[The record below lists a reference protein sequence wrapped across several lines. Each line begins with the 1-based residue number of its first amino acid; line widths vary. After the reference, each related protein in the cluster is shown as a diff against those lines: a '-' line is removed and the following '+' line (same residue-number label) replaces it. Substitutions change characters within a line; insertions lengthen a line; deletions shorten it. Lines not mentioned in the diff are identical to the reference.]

1 MNIGVCEKS
10 KMLVVAA
17 GVVILLAMTG
27 CEKKDVYDPDKP
39 DYDNVFDFSTR
50 ASYTLN
56 VKYEVPQDYQVYFE
70 VYTQDPEQLDADGQ
84 VVKRDIEPIDVG
96 FTDGNGNYNQKI
108 VVPAT
113 AKFLYIYSPYA
124 GVPRVLVAE
133 ITNGVLSEA
142 TYPDE
147 VSGARSLIARAG
159 DEAYK
164 DEPYNKT
171 GGLKRL
177 GFWKNTQG
185 IYQLNGK
192 LFTVY
197 GRPDYVNPQKGI
209 VVSNDILRIINAA
222 VPEGKKG
229 NPELIQN
236 GDIHIT
242 QKAHID
248 LCLVDEKTS
257 ASSTLA
263 YYCYETANP
272 PKKVADIKDI
282 IIAFPNSK
290 ILQYHGW
297 YPIGNNGALERGE
310 GIRLHYWK
318 DGEDMGTEF
327 PENTSIGWVIYN
339 NGYKNAISGNGGIAP
354 KQPHFYSAK
363 ALNSDNKEHV
373 ALFKSGDNVLF
384 GFEDWTGDY
393 DYNDVV
399 FYVKSNPMDAITP
412 GVPEV
417 PEKPDNDDEVNA
429 SVTYRGILTFE
440 DNWPARAD
448 FDMNDVVVK
457 YVSTV
462 GYNKKNEV
470 VETKDIYTILWAGAT
485 FDNSFAYQLD
495 AMRNEVEVEISS
507 TLGGN
512 GGAYVDPSM
521 DKATIRLA
529 NKVLAYAN
537 NKDEKAEFT
546 VVTKYTGRRIDKADF
561 TLPPYN
567 PFITTTSEDK
577 EVHLTNMRPTEKL
590 NKEYLGFGD
599 DRSDPDANLYYIT
612 YDENGQQ
619 MPFAINLVF
628 EKDEDMENFIIPFCD
643 SRRESRRIDT
653 FYPSFLNWVKT
664 NGKEDADWYLH
675 PAKE

>member
-84 VVKRDIEPIDVG
+84 VVKRDIEPVDVG
-96 FTDGNGNYNQKI
+96 FTDGNGNYSQKI

-159 DEAYK
+159 EEDYK
-164 DEPYNKT
+164 DAAYNKT

-177 GFWKNTQG
+177 GFWKNTKG
-185 IYQLNGK
+185 VYQLNGK
-192 LFTVY
+192 FFDIY
-197 GRPDYVNPQKGI
+197 GRPDYDVKKGI
-209 VVSNDILRIINAA
+209 AVSSDILKVINTA
-222 VPEGKKG
+222 VPEGGGVKP
-229 NPELIQN
+229 NLIKN
-236 GDIHIT
+236 GDIHVT
-242 QKAHID
+242 KKAHID
-248 LCLVDEKTS
+248 LCLVDEQTS
-257 ASSTLA
+257 ANSTLA

-272 PKKVADIKDI
+272 PQKIADIKDNI

-290 ILQYHGW
+290 VLKNHDR
-297 YPIGNNGALERGE
+297 YPKGNNGALERGE

-318 DGEDMGTEF
+318 DGKDMGEEF
-327 PENTSIGWVIYN
+327 PENTSIGWVLYN
-339 NGYKNAISGNGGIAP
+339 NAYESGISEKGGIDVS
-354 KQPHFYSAK
+354 KKHFYSKK
-363 ALNSDNKEHV
+363 AFNGDNKREHV

-384 GFEDWTGDY
+384 GFEDWDSDY

-399 FYVKSNPMDAITP
+399 FYVSSDPIEAITP
-412 GVPEV
+412 DIPDVKPE
-417 PEKPDNDDEVNA
+417 EPDNDKVA
-429 SVTYRGILTFE
+429 ATVTYRGILTFE

-470 VETKDIYTILWAGAT
+470 VETKDVYTILWAGAT

-495 AMRNEVEVEISS
+495 VKRSEVEVEISS

-512 GGAYVDPSM
+512 GGAYVDQSM

-546 VVTKYTGRRIDKADF
+546 VVTKYTGRRIAKADF

-567 PFITTTSEDK
+567 TFITTTSEDK

-628 EKDEDMENFIIPFCD
+628 EKDEDMNSFVIP
-643 SRRESRRIDT
+643 EEKAPINIK
-653 FYPSFLNWVKT
+653 YPSFLNWVKT

>member
-50 ASYTLN
+50 SSYTLN
-56 VKYEVPQDYQVYFE
+56 VKYDVPENYKVYFE

-84 VVKRDIEPIDVG
+84 VVKRDIEPVDVG
-96 FTDGNGNYNQKI
+96 FTDENGNYSQKI

-147 VSGARSLIARAG
+147 VSGARSLISRAG

-164 DEPYNKT
+164 DEVYNKT

-177 GFWKNTQG
+177 GFWKNTKG
-185 IYQLNGK
+185 IYQLDGK
-192 LFTVY
+192 FFDIY
-197 GRPDYVNPQKGI
+197 GRPVYDVKEGI
-209 VVSNDILRIINAA
+209 AVSSDILKVINKA
-222 VPEGKKG
+222 VPEGGGVK
-229 NPELIQN
+229 PDLIKN
-236 GDIHIT
+236 GDIHVT

-248 LCLVDEKTS
+248 LCLVDEQTS
-257 ASSTLA
+257 ANSTLA

-272 PKKVADIKDI
+272 PKKVADIKDNVV
-282 IIAFPNSK
+282 IAFPNAK
-290 ILQYHGW
+290 VLKNHGF
-297 YPIGNNGALERGE
+297 YPKGNNGALKRGE

-318 DGEDMGTEF
+318 DGEDMGDEF

-339 NGYKNAISGNGGIAP
+339 NGYKDAISGNGGIDTQ
-354 KQPHFYSAK
+354 QPHFYSAK
-363 ALNSDNKEHV
+363 ALNGDKREHV
-373 ALFKSGDNVLF
+373 ALFKSGSNVLF
-384 GFEDWTGDY
+384 GFEDWNGDY

-399 FYVKSNPMDAITP
+399 FYVQSDPIEAITP
-412 GVPEV
+412 DIPEV
-417 PEKPDNDDEVNA
+417 KPEEPDDDEVA
-429 SVTYRGILTFE
+429 ATVTYRGILTFE

-462 GYNKKNEV
+462 GYNTSNEV
-470 VETKDIYTILWAGAT
+470 VETKDVYTILWSGAT
-485 FDNSFAYQLD
+485 FDNSFAFQLD
-495 AMRNEVEVEISS
+495 VKRSEVEMEISS

-512 GGAYVDPSM
+512 GGAYLDPNVD
-521 DKATIRLA
+521 KTIRLA

-537 NKDEKAEFT
+537 NKDEKAVFT
-546 VVTKYTGRRIDKADF
+546 VVAKYTGRRIAKKDF

-643 SRRESRRIDT
+643 SQRESKRIDT